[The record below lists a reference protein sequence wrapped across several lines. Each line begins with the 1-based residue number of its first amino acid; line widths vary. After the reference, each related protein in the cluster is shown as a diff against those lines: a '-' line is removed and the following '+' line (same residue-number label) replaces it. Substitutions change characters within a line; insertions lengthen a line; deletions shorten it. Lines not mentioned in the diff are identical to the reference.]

1 MKRVYTAETL
11 IDGQL
16 MMDLLKLAGV
26 PCLLFNQNAVGG
38 LGDLP
43 VTYPE
48 VWVKRDLDL
57 EKARRTIA
65 DFENSPPP
73 ATDKTC
79 ATCGEH
85 NPATFEVCWRCD
97 AVLKP
102 ALEAT
107 RRGRQTRR
115 KKSR

>member
-1 MKRVYTAETL
+1 MKRVYTAESL

-16 MMDLLKLAGV
+16 VVDLLNLAGV

-57 EKARRTIA
+57 EKAHRAIA
-65 DFENSPPP
+65 DFENRPRP
-73 ATDKTC
+73 TTTKTC
-79 ATCGEH
+79 ATCGEN
-85 NPATFEVCWRCD
+85 NPATFDICWQCN
-97 AVLKP
+97 A
-102 ALEAT
+102 ALS
-107 RRGRQTRR
+107 GPQTRH
-115 KKSR
+115 